1 MDFALD
7 DVLLLTFWRFWACG
21 HFGGK
26 KKKMGIEVG
35 SGEVK

>member
-21 HFGGK
+21 HFDGEK
-26 KKKMGIEVG
+26 KNGNRSWVWG
-35 SGEVK
+35 S

>member
-7 DVLLLTFWRFWACG
+7 DVLLWTFWRFWACG
-21 HFGGK
+21 HFDG